1 MICIT
6 FNKLKTTGEC
16 RYHNN
21 MASIARPRNKDA
33 WNLKLKC
40 HQILCSAMHK
50 QESTCMI
57 KGDELDSLL
66 LFRCQLVEGRK
77 AIWVFNSNFFLI
89 ISNNNVSSILRKKKK
104 KKLGVSVYFDDSGH
118 GKKTWFTVH
127 LWDPRRPWNIQVGL
141 MVLLIFFSQPR
152 PLTPSLSSQFCSRKS
167 PHVVIL
173 SIFRSV
179 YHWFLT
185 AYQKKACTCLSC
197 VRNSL

>member
-40 HQILCSAMHK
+40 HQILCSAMHR

-89 ISNNNVSSILRKKKK
+89 ISNNSVSSILRKKKTK
-104 KKLGVSVYFDDSGH
+104 
-118 GKKTWFTVH
+118 KKTWGCHCTSMTLATVKKPG
-127 LWDPRRPWNIQVGL
+127 LLFIYGIQGGHG
-141 MVLLIFFSQPR
+141 
-152 PLTPSLSSQFCSRKS
+152 TSR
-167 PHVVIL
+167 L
-173 SIFRSV
+173 D
-179 YHWFLT
+179 
-185 AYQKKACTCLSC
+185 
-197 VRNSL
+197 

>member
-66 LFRCQLVEGRK
+66 LFRCLVEGRK

-89 ISNNNVSSILRKKKK
+89 ISNNSVSSILRKKKTK
-104 KKLGVSVYFDDSGH
+104 
-118 GKKTWFTVH
+118 KKTWGCHCTSMTLATVKKPGLLFIYGIQGGH
-127 LWDPRRPWNIQVGL
+127 GTSRLDWWYSWFFFLSLDP
-141 MVLLIFFSQPR
+141 
-152 PLTPSLSSQFCSRKS
+152 
-167 PHVVIL
+167 
-173 SIFRSV
+173 
-179 YHWFLT
+179 
-185 AYQKKACTCLSC
+185 
-197 VRNSL
+197 